1 MYNDWFHIGRLT
13 IHGYGV
19 MIALGVVLAVTMTA
33 RRAKRRGLS
42 DDAVYGIVLCL
53 LIAGAVGAKLLYCLL
68 HLSDVR
74 ADPALL
80 IRPNG
85 FLIYGGVVTGLLAMA
100 LYCKKTGL
108 SFGAY
113 FDLCMPGVALAQ
125 CLGRIGCFFAGCCYG
140 RETQLP
146 FAVVFPAG
154 SIAPAGVPLWPT
166 QLISSAGDGL
176 ICLLLLWY
184 ARRPRRPGSV
194 GLLYLTLYGV
204 GRFAVE
210 FIRND
215 YQAVLG
221 PLSYAQ
227 IISLAVAVVA
237 AVLWLVR
244 GAGPLSTKNT

>member
-19 MIALGVVLAVTMTA
+19 MIALGVVLATLTTA
-33 RRAKRRGLS
+33 HRAKRRGLS
-42 DDAVYGIVLCL
+42 DDSVYSIVLCL
-53 LIAGAVGAKLLYCLL
+53 LIAGVIGAKLLYCLM

-74 ADPALL
+74 ADPAIL

-85 FLIYGGVVTGLLAMA
+85 FLIYGGVVTGLLAMVI
-100 LYCKKTGL
+100 YCRKTGQ

-113 FDLCMPGVALAQ
+113 FDLFMPGVALGQ
-125 CLGRIGCFFAGCCYG
+125 SIGRIGCFFAGCCYG
-140 RETQLP
+140 RETSLP
-146 FAVVFPAG
+146 FAVTFPAG

-166 QLISSAGDGL
+166 QLISCAGDAVIWL
-176 ICLLLLWY
+176 VLLRY
-184 ARRPRRPGSV
+184 ARRERRLGSV
-194 GLLYLTLYGV
+194 GLLYFVLYGV
-204 GRFAVE
+204 GRFLVE

-237 AVLWLVR
+237 AILWLVR
-244 GAGPLSTKNT
+244 GAGPVSTKNA